1 MQGYTKFKKIA
12 AKQDG
17 EVRKRLGVINSPID
31 SFDINNDFDLWS
43 NAGLAIKDYLKHMV
57 YKCT

>member
-43 NAGLAIKDYLKHMV
+43 NAGLAIKDYLKNMV
-57 YKCT
+57 YKFT